1 MVAVEGAAR
10 PPDEARPRNLWEL
23 IYAVVDSNRRTRNA
37 ALLAIILGGVV
48 VVATKGVHVHPV
60 HLRALASGDVF
71 GYVVTTVA
79 GATGTYAV
87 TALRNGRARR
97 HAAAAAPAVADVVAT
112 TLGVAAA
119 VDPPSAERSRGQS
132 HTPAPPELRPGPP
145 RQPRRRSGQSR
156 RRRSSDPPQQPS
168 P

>member
-23 IYAVVDSNRRTRNA
+23 IFAVVDSNRRTRNA
-37 ALLAIILGGVV
+37 AVLAIILGGVV
-48 VVATKGVHVHPV
+48 VVATKGVHIHPV
-60 HLRALASGDVF
+60 CGDVF
-71 GYVVTTVA
+71 GYVVSTVA

-87 TALRNGRARR
+87 KAWRNDRARR
-97 HAAAAAPAVADVVAT
+97 RAAAAASAVADVVAT
-112 TLGVAAA
+112 TLEVAAA
-119 VDPPSAERSRGQS
+119 VDPPSAERSPGQS
-132 HTPAPPELRPGPP
+132 HTPAPPEPRPGPP

-156 RRRSSDPPQQPS
+156 RRRSSGPPQQPS